1 MTGKGS
7 VRQGIEERAEAL
19 AAPVAAEYGCF
30 IYDVAYVKEG
40 PDDYLN
46 IYIDK
51 EGGVTILDCENVSRK
66 ISDLLDEEDFIRDAY
81 TLVVS
86 SPGLGRTL
94 TKDRHLRQSLGD
106 KVEVKLYRALKET
119 GEKELTAV
127 LKAFDADTVTLVCE
141 PAAPAK
147 AGTGKKKGRKKDAS
161 ESVQIPEA
169 EGTDGNERT
178 LVISRKDI
186 AVMRLYVEW

>member
-1 MTGKGS
+1 MTGKIS

-40 PDDYLN
+40 QDDYLN

-94 TKDRHLRQSLGD
+94 TKDRHLKQSLGEM
-106 KVEVKLYRALKET
+106 VEVKLYRPLPET
-119 GEKELTAV
+119 GEKELTGV
-127 LKAFDADTVTLVCE
+127 LEDFDGTTVTLICE
-141 PAAPAK
+141 PAVPK
-147 AGTGKKKGRKKDAS
+147 KTGKKSRKKAAAADD
-161 ESVQIPEA
+161 PEPGAA
-169 EGTDGNERT
+169 ETAEDDRT
-178 LVISRKDI
+178 LVITRKDI